1 MFIKRLLHFF
11 SFTLIGLLVFISL
24 AVVGL
29 FVYEPSPAEGFAF
42 SSMGK
47 TIQLSDGRTLAYL
60 EGGDPNG
67 RPVFYF
73 HGGPGSR
80 LEGQI
85 YDRLNQK
92 LGIRMIVADRPGYGL
107 SDNQENRTYLNW
119 ADDVAELA
127 DQLGIERFAV
137 LGYSSGGPYAA
148 VVAHQLPERVA
159 VAVIVAGEGPYASG
173 DYPQSVLNSATF
185 NGSEMNKM
193 MIWSANHA
201 PWFMRTFFTAS
212 RILLFRDP
220 VGMSE
225 SEGGFDFE
233 MSAKD
238 KQFFTR
244 DFSHEISADGIE
256 SLRQGVEGMTRDL
269 TLERLEWPF
278 ALEEIH
284 SPTVLIF
291 HGDEDTTVHP
301 AVAEYMCRRITSCV
315 SPTIFP
321 GEGHSVIY
329 YRYNEIIQAMLKTW
343 K

>member
-1 MFIKRLLHFF
+1 MFAKRLLRFF
-11 SFTLIGLLVFISL
+11 SISLVGLLVFILL
-24 AVVGL
+24 AIVGL

-42 SSMGK
+42 SSAGK

-60 EGGDPNG
+60 ESGDPNG

-73 HGGPGSR
+73 HGWPGSR

-85 YDRLNQK
+85 YDSLNQK

-127 DQLGIERFAV
+127 NQLGIERFAV

-159 VAVIVAGEGPYASG
+159 VAVIVAGEGSYASG

-225 SEGGFDFE
+225 SEGSFDFE

-301 AVAEYMCRRITSCV
+301 AVAEYMCKRIPACDE
-315 SPTIFP
+315 PTLFT

-329 YRYNEIIQAMLKTW
+329 YRYEEIIQAMFEAW

>member
-1 MFIKRLLHFF
+1 MFIKRLLRFF

-29 FVYEPSPAEGFAF
+29 FTYEPSPAEGFAF
-42 SSMGK
+42 SPAGK

-60 EGGDPNG
+60 ESGDPNG
-67 RPVFYF
+67 QPVFYF

-85 YDRLNQK
+85 YDSLNQK

-107 SDNQENRTYLNW
+107 SDNQEDRTYLNW

-173 DYPQSVLNSATF
+173 DYPQSVLKSATF
-185 NGSEMNKM
+185 NGSRTNEM

-201 PWFMRTFFTAS
+201 PWFMRTIFTAS

-225 SEGGFDFE
+225 SEGG
-233 MSAKD
+233 
-238 KQFFTR
+238 
-244 DFSHEISADGIE
+244 
-256 SLRQGVEGMTRDL
+256 
-269 TLERLEWPF
+269 
-278 ALEEIH
+278 
-284 SPTVLIF
+284 
-291 HGDEDTTVHP
+291 
-301 AVAEYMCRRITSCV
+301 
-315 SPTIFP
+315 
-321 GEGHSVIY
+321 
-329 YRYNEIIQAMLKTW
+329 
-343 K
+343 

>member
-1 MFIKRLLHFF
+1 MLTKRLLRIF
-11 SFTLIGLLVFISL
+11 SFSLIGLLVFISL
-24 AVVGL
+24 AVIGL
-29 FVYEPSPAEGFAF
+29 FAYKPSPAEGFAF

-47 TIQLSDGRTLAYL
+47 TIQLADGRTLAYL
-60 EGGDPNG
+60 ESGDPNG

-119 ADDVAELA
+119 TEDVAELS

-173 DYPQSVLNSATF
+173 DYPQSVLNSAAF
-185 NGSEMNKM
+185 NGSGMNKM
-193 MIWSANHA
+193 LVWSANHA
-201 PWFMRTFFTAS
+201 PWFMRTLFTAT
-212 RILLFRDP
+212 RILLFRYP
-220 VGMSE
+220 VGFSE
-225 SEGGFDFE
+225 SQAGFDFE
-233 MSAKD
+233 MPVKD
-238 KQFFTR
+238 KQFFFR
-244 DFSHEISADGIE
+244 DFSHEISAEQIE
-256 SLRQGVEGMTRDL
+256 SFRQGVEGMTRDL

-284 SPTVLIF
+284 APTVLVF
-291 HGDEDTTVHP
+291 HGAEDTTVHP
-301 AVAEYMCRRITSCV
+301 AIAEYMCKRIPACDE
-315 SPTIFP
+315 PTLFS

-329 YRYNEIIQAMLKTW
+329 YRYEEIIQTMLEAW

>member
-1 MFIKRLLHFF
+1 MFAKRVLRFF
-11 SFTLIGLLVFISL
+11 SISPIGLFVFILL

-29 FVYEPSPAEGFAF
+29 FVYKPSPAEGFAF
-42 SSMGK
+42 SSAGK
-47 TIQLSDGRTLAYL
+47 TIRLSDGRTLAYL
-60 EGGDPNG
+60 ESGDPNG

-148 VVAHQLPERVA
+148 VVAHQLPKRVA

-173 DYPQSVLNSATF
+173 DYPQGVLNSATF
-185 NGSEMNKM
+185 NGSKANKM

-201 PWFMRTFFTAS
+201 PWFMRTLFTAS

-233 MSAKD
+233 MPAKD
-238 KQFFTR
+238 KKFFTR
-244 DFSHEISADGIE
+244 HEINAEQIE
-256 SLRQGVEGMTRDL
+256 AFREGVEGITRDL

-301 AVAEYMCRRITSCV
+301 AVAEYMCKRIPACDT
-315 SPTIFP
+315 PMIFP

-329 YRYNEIIQAMLKTW
+329 YRYEEIIQTMLEAW

>member
-1 MFIKRLLHFF
+1 MFAKRLLRVF
-11 SFTLIGLLVFISL
+11 SISVLALLAILLLAVIGLF
-24 AVVGL
+24 A
-29 FVYEPSPAEGFAF
+29 YRPSPAEGFAF
-42 SSMGK
+42 SSTGK

-60 EGGDPNG
+60 ESGDPNG

-73 HGGPGSR
+73 HGAPGSR

-85 YDRLNQK
+85 YDSLNQK

-127 DQLGIERFAV
+127 DQLAIERFAV
-137 LGYSSGGPYAA
+137 LGHSSGGPYAA

-185 NGSEMNKM
+185 NGSGANKI

-201 PWFMRTFFTAS
+201 PWIMRTLFTAS
-212 RILLFRDP
+212 RILFFRDP

-233 MSAKD
+233 MPVKD
-238 KQFFTR
+238 KQFFIR
-244 DFSHEISADGIE
+244 DFRHEFSADQIE
-256 SLRQGVEGMTRDL
+256 AFRQGVEGMTRDL
-269 TLERLEWPF
+269 TLERVEWPF

-284 SPTVLIF
+284 SPTVLVF

-301 AVAEYMCRRITSCV
+301 AIAEYMCKRITSCAL
-315 SPTIFP
+315 PTIFP
-321 GEGHSVIY
+321 GEGHSVLY
-329 YRYNEIIQAMLKTW
+329 HRYNEIVQAMLEVW

>member
-1 MFIKRLLHFF
+1 MFIKRLLRFF
-11 SFTLIGLLVFISL
+11 SFALIGLLVFISL

-29 FVYEPSPAEGFAF
+29 FVYEPSLAEGFAF
-42 SSMGK
+42 SSTGK
-47 TIQLSDGRTLAYL
+47 TIQLSDGRTLSYL
-60 EGGDPNG
+60 ESGDPNG

-80 LEGQI
+80 LEGQLF
-85 YDRLNQK
+85 DELNQK

-173 DYPQSVLNSATF
+173 DYPQSVLNSAAF
-185 NGSEMNKM
+185 NGSRANKM

-201 PWFMRTFFTAS
+201 PWFMRTLFMTS

-220 VGMSE
+220 VGLAE

-233 MSAKD
+233 MPVKD
-238 KQFFTR
+238 KQFLTR
-244 DFSHEISADGIE
+244 HEMSADGIE
-256 SLRQGVEGMTRDL
+256 AFRQGVEGMTRDL

-284 SPTVLIF
+284 APTMLVF
-291 HGDEDTTVHP
+291 HGAEDTTVHP
-301 AVAEYMCRRITSCV
+301 AIAEYMCKRIPACDE
-315 SPTIFP
+315 PTLFS

-329 YRYNEIIQAMLKTW
+329 YRYEEIIQTMLEAW

>member
-47 TIQLSDGRTLAYL
+47 TIQLSDGRRLAYL
-60 EGGDPNG
+60 ESGDPNG

-85 YDRLNQK
+85 YDKLDQK

-159 VAVIVAGEGPYASG
+159 VAVIVAGEGPYTSG

-185 NGSEMNKM
+185 NGSGMNKM
-193 MIWSANHA
+193 MVWSANHA

-301 AVAEYMCRRITSCV
+301 AVAEYMCKHITSCV

-329 YRYNEIIQAMLKTW
+329 YRYEEIIQTMLEAW

>member
-1 MFIKRLLHFF
+1 MFIKRLLRFF

-29 FVYEPSPAEGFAF
+29 FTYEPSPAEGFAF
-42 SSMGK
+42 SPAGK

-60 EGGDPNG
+60 ESGDPNG
-67 RPVFYF
+67 QPVFYF

-85 YDRLNQK
+85 YDSLNQK

-107 SDNQENRTYLNW
+107 SDNQEDRTYLNW

-173 DYPQSVLNSATF
+173 DYPQSVLKSATF
-185 NGSEMNKM
+185 NGSRTNEM

-201 PWFMRTFFTAS
+201 PWFMRTIFTAS

-220 VGMSE
+220 VGLSE
-225 SEGGFDFE
+225 SEGG
-233 MSAKD
+233 
-238 KQFFTR
+238 
-244 DFSHEISADGIE
+244 
-256 SLRQGVEGMTRDL
+256 
-269 TLERLEWPF
+269 
-278 ALEEIH
+278 
-284 SPTVLIF
+284 
-291 HGDEDTTVHP
+291 
-301 AVAEYMCRRITSCV
+301 
-315 SPTIFP
+315 
-321 GEGHSVIY
+321 
-329 YRYNEIIQAMLKTW
+329 
-343 K
+343 

>member
-1 MFIKRLLHFF
+1 MFAKRLLRIF
-11 SFTLIGLLVFISL
+11 SFSLIGLLVFISL

-47 TIQLSDGRTLAYL
+47 TNQLSDGRTLAYL
-60 EGGDPNG
+60 ESGDPNG

-119 ADDVAELA
+119 AEDVAELA

-185 NGSEMNKM
+185 NGSGMNKM

-233 MSAKD
+233 MPVKD
-238 KQFFTR
+238 KQFLTR
-244 DFSHEISADGIE
+244 HEISADGIE
-256 SLRQGVEGMTRDL
+256 SLRQGVEGMMRDF
-269 TLERLEWPF
+269 TLERMEWPF

-301 AVAEYMCRRITSCV
+301 AVAEYMCKRIPACDE
-315 SPTIFP
+315 PMIFP
-321 GEGHSVIY
+321 GEGHTVLY
-329 YRYNEIIQAMLKTW
+329 YRYNEIIQAMLENW

>member
-1 MFIKRLLHFF
+1 MFVKRLLRFF
-11 SFTLIGLLVFISL
+11 SFTLIGLLIFISL
-24 AVVGL
+24 AVAGL
-29 FVYEPSPAEGFAF
+29 FVYEPSLAEGFAF
-42 SSMGK
+42 SLDGK

-60 EGGDPNG
+60 ESGDPNG
-67 RPVFYF
+67 RPVFFF

-80 LEGQI
+80 LEGQLF
-85 YDRLNQK
+85 DELNQK

-107 SDNQENRTYLNW
+107 SDNQPNRTYLNW

-173 DYPQSVLNSATF
+173 DYPQSVFNSATF
-185 NGSEMNKM
+185 NGSKANKM

-201 PWFMRTFFTAS
+201 PWFMRTLFTAS

-233 MSAKD
+233 MPDKD
-238 KQFFTR
+238 KQFVTR
-244 DFSHEISADGIE
+244 DEMSAEAIE
-256 SLRQGVEGMTRDL
+256 ALRQGVEGMTRDL

-284 SPTVLIF
+284 FPTVLVF

-301 AVAEYMCRRITSCV
+301 ALAEYMCKRITSCA

-321 GEGHSVIY
+321 GEGHTVLY
-329 YRYNEIIQAMLKTW
+329 YRYNEIIQTMLEVW

>member
-1 MFIKRLLHFF
+1 MFIKRLLRFF

-29 FVYEPSPAEGFAF
+29 FVYEPSPADGFAF
-42 SSMGK
+42 SSAGK

-60 EGGDPNG
+60 ESGDLNG
-67 RPVFYF
+67 RPVFFF

-80 LEGQI
+80 LEGQLF
-85 YDRLNQK
+85 DELNQK

-107 SDNQENRTYLNW
+107 SDNQEDRTYLNW
-119 ADDVAELA
+119 AEDVAELA

-185 NGSEMNKM
+185 NGSKANKM

-201 PWFMRTFFTAS
+201 PWFMRTLFTVS

-233 MSAKD
+233 LPVKD
-238 KQFFTR
+238 RQFFTR
-244 DFSHEISADGIE
+244 DEMSADEIE

-301 AVAEYMCRRITSCV
+301 AVAEYMCKRITSCV

-329 YRYNEIIQAMLKTW
+329 YRYEEIIQTMLKAW

>member
-1 MFIKRLLHFF
+1 MFIKRLLRFF
-11 SFTLIGLLVFISL
+11 SFTLIGLLVFILL

-42 SSMGK
+42 SSAGK

-60 EGGDPNG
+60 ESGDPNG
-67 RPVFYF
+67 RPVFFF

-119 ADDVAELA
+119 AEDVAELA

-185 NGSEMNKM
+185 NGSRANKM

-201 PWFMRTFFTAS
+201 PWFMRTLFTVS
-212 RILLFRDP
+212 RILIFRDP

-233 MSAKD
+233 MPVKD
-238 KQFFTR
+238 KQFITR
-244 DFSHEISADGIE
+244 HEISADGIE
-256 SLRQGVEGMTRDL
+256 ALRQGVEGMTRDL

-284 SPTVLIF
+284 SPTVLVF

-301 AVAEYMCRRITSCV
+301 AVAEYMCKRITSCDE
-315 SPTIFP
+315 PTIFP

-329 YRYNEIIQAMLKTW
+329 YRYNEIIQAMLRAW

>member
-1 MFIKRLLHFF
+1 MFAKRFLRFF
-11 SFTLIGLLVFISL
+11 SISLIGLLVFISL

-29 FVYEPSPAEGFAF
+29 FVYEPSPAKGFAF
-42 SSMGK
+42 SSTGK
-47 TIQLSDGRTLAYL
+47 AIRLSDGRTLAYL
-60 EGGDPNG
+60 ESGDPTG

-85 YDRLNQK
+85 YDSRNQK

-185 NGSEMNKM
+185 NGSGMNKV

-233 MSAKD
+233 MPIKD
-238 KQFFTR
+238 KQFIAR
-244 DFSHEISADGIE
+244 HEISAGGIE

-269 TLERLEWPF
+269 TLERLAWPF

-284 SPTVLIF
+284 SPTVLVF

-301 AVAEYMCRRITSCV
+301 AVAEYMCKRITSCV

-329 YRYNEIIQAMLKTW
+329 YRYQEIIQTMLESW